1 MIKLLIVDDEKII
14 RETILN
20 SIPWADIGIT
30 PIGCASNGLEAYD
43 IIMDEY
49 PDIVMTDIKMP
60 GLSGLE
66 LLKRIKTIH
75 PQVEFVILSGYSE
88 FEYAKEAMQWG
99 VQHYL
104 LKPCNEA
111 QIIESIRSIVENKYH
126 RKIEISSHSEYES
139 TANNSSLLLS
149 ILNECIALDD
159 NNNSEDDAG
168 IFETV
173 IHNYNKF
180 IDFDSTSYELCY
192 LYFVDENSMNEAIRK
207 IRFYNEEYVNG
218 IPFHIMYVHQTLLFF
233 FPTYRL
239 YYDGLDQYM
248 KALSLESQHTAPEYE
263 REHFDSLLCLL
274 KKLAAKLKRY
284 EYIYYLADNHVVSIC
299 NYRSVIRQ
307 IDSLT
312 GAIYDSNNDLET
324 SLGHVA
330 SLELLLSSISDIS
343 FLRQLCASVMIISA
357 SKCISFSLVDATEVL
372 IEIGN
377 ENQCKNI
384 VESIVYQV
392 QKRCED
398 FYSMSVSGKGSI
410 SQKIDGYVREHLSD
424 SDLSLKYI
432 AENYLYMN
440 VDYVSKVFRKET
452 GQRFSAYLTDLRIQ
466 KAKEIL
472 SDIQP
477 DKIINIAA
485 IVGCGNNPQYFSQI
499 FKKATGMTPSAY
511 IKFIQ
516 GGDLHE

>member
-20 SIPWADIGIT
+20 SIPWTKIGVS

-66 LLKRIKTIH
+66 LLKRIKSIH
-75 PQVEFVILSGYSE
+75 PQVEFIILSGYSE

-104 LKPCNEA
+104 LKPCNET
-111 QIIESIRSIVENKYH
+111 QIMDSVRSIIENKYH
-126 RKIEISSHSEYES
+126 KQTEPFLHSEYDIS
-139 TANNSSLLLS
+139 ANNSSLLLS
-149 ILNECIALDD
+149 VLNECIALNDD
-159 NNNSEDDAG
+159 NTDNDSE
-168 IFETV
+168 IFEPV
-173 IHNYNKF
+173 IHNYSKF
-180 IDFDSTSYELCY
+180 IDFESTSYELCY
-192 LYFVDENSMNEAIRK
+192 LYFVDEASMNIAIRRIK
-207 IRFYNEEYVNG
+207 FYNDEYVKG

-233 FPTYRL
+233 FPSYRL
-239 YYDGLDQYM
+239 YYDGLDKYM
-248 KALSLESQHTAPEYE
+248 KAFQLENQHTTPEYE
-263 REHFDSLLCLL
+263 REHFDNLTVLL
-274 KKLAAKLKRY
+274 KKLTKKLKRY
-284 EYIYYLADNHVVSIC
+284 EYIYYLSDNHIVSIC

-312 GAIYDSNNDLET
+312 ASIYNPNADLDVAFGHLG
-324 SLGHVA
+324 SLV
-330 SLELLLSSISDIS
+330 SLLNSISDIS
-343 FLRQLCASVMIISA
+343 FLRQLGSSIMMITA

-372 IEIGN
+372 IKIGK
-377 ENQCKNI
+377 EDQCDKI
-384 VESIVYQV
+384 VEIIIDQV
-392 QKRCED
+392 QTSCEE
-398 FYSMSVSGKGSI
+398 YHSMSISGMGTI
-410 SQKIDGYVREHLSD
+410 SQKIDGYVKEHLSD

-452 GQRFSAYLTDLRIQ
+452 GQRFSAYLTELRIQ

-485 IVGCGNNPQYFSQI
+485 MVGCGNNPQYFSQI

-511 IKFIQ
+511 IKYIK
-516 GGDLHE
+516 GGNKHE